1 MLPLLVRQTAINAY
15 RYIRY
20 TSEGYE
26 KPFFN
31 RSHLI
36 QEIISKHGLTPE
48 YLDVLKGPLMD
59 QENKGMLS
67 TLTPASPPT
76 SPRDPPPNFA
86 FNTSSSPPNAS
97 SPIAQAKKF

>member
-1 MLPLLVRQTAINAY
+1 VPFFGPLIHGMTVTKKMLPLLVRQTAINAY

-36 QEIISKHGLTPE
+36 QEIIVKHGLTPD
-48 YLDVLKGPLMD
+48 YLDVLKG
-59 QENKGMLS
+59 KK
-67 TLTPASPPT
+67 
-76 SPRDPPPNFA
+76 
-86 FNTSSSPPNAS
+86 
-97 SPIAQAKKF
+97 IKAKFLIGF